1 VFANDL
7 GLSKSLVLV
16 MRFVFLLFIVMP
28 IVEMLLLIKV
38 GGVIG
43 AWYTV
48 GLVLLTAVI
57 GVNLLK
63 KQGLQTLMNA
73 QNKARQGMMPIS
85 EIGEGMMLAIAGAL
99 LLTPGFVTDAIGF
112 LLLTPGVRKAMAA
125 QLAKNMV
132 SMQQPSGS
140 SFHYQEF
147 HQSSYRNPNESES
160 GVIDAEFEEVKQ
172 TPERRSLE
180 DK

>member
-1 VFANDL
+1 
-7 GLSKSLVLV
+7 
-16 MRFVFLLFIVMP
+16 
-28 IVEMLLLIKV
+28 MLLLIKV
-38 GGVIG
+38 GGLIG

-48 GLVLLTAVI
+48 GLVLLTAII

-63 KQGLQTLMNA
+63 KQGLRTLMTA
-73 QNKARQGMMPIS
+73 QAKAQQGMMPVG

-112 LLLTPGVRKAMAA
+112 LLLTPGIRQTIAA

-132 SMQQPSGS
+132 SMQQPSGA

-147 HQSSYRNPNESES
+147 RQSSYRPSDTRET
-160 GVIDAEFEEVKQ
+160 GVIDAEFEEVNEDS
-172 TPERRSLE
+172 ERPSLH